1 MNYYKI
7 TETNGVNIRPFKL
20 NQIISETEIMQ
31 IDCYYFL
38 HIELI
43 NPNK

>member
-7 TETNGVNIRPFKL
+7 TETNGVDISPFKL
-20 NQIISETEIMQ
+20 NQKISETELMQ

-38 HIELI
+38 HIELV
-43 NPNK
+43 NL